1 MGNNRQLAFI
11 RLIVLIRKLTPGFF
25 KPNNLNIYDINAM
38 VRRHDQRLWKEK
50 AKDIV
55 DCVDRALARD
65 LRSL

>member
-11 RLIVLIRKLTPGFF
+11 RLIALLRKLAPGFF
-25 KPNNLNIYDINAM
+25 KSNNLNIYDINAM

-55 DCVDRALARD
+55 DRVDQALARD
-65 LRSL
+65 LQSL